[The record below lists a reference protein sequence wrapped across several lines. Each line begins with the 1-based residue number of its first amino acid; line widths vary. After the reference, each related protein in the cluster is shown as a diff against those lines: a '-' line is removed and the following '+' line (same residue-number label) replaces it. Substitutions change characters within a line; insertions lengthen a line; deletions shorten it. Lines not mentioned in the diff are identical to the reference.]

1 MTSNELLYEYRW
13 AIAVLLV
20 GLLLLSRYIM
30 RRMLERRE
38 ARRRAAAVS
47 GEPHLVDAEGY
58 RRARKRFLL
67 TLFLL
72 IVIVAASIVTNFT

>member
-1 MTSNELLYEYRW
+1 MPSNELLYEYRW

-30 RRMLERRE
+30 RRMHERRE
-38 ARRRAAAVS
+38 ARRRAAAES
-47 GEPHLVDAEGY
+47 GETQLVSPEGY
-58 RRARKRFLL
+58 RRARKQFLV

-72 IVIVAASIVTNFT
+72 IVIVAASVLTHFT